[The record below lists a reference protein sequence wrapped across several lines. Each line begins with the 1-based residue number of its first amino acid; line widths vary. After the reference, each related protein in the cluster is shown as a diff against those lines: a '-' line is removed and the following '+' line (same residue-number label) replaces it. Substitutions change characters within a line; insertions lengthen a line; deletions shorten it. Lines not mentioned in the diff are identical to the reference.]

1 MDYYTSYKNSKDPSL
16 LRKELINYAIDYGNK
31 QAAQQFQTTVK
42 TVRKWRN
49 RWEEKKG
56 AALKDRSKKPEKSP
70 RMMKMYWQFKIK
82 AIAEKAAA
90 DNKRINGAMIKR
102 QYNIP
107 YSVTLFFIYDK
118 NEFKLLAS

>member
-1 MDYYTSYKNSKDPSL
+1 MDYYASYKNSKDPSL
-16 LRKELINYAIDYGNK
+16 LRKELVSYALTYGNK
-31 QAAQQFQTTVK
+31 KAARHFQTTVK
-42 TVRKWRN
+42 TVRKWRK
-49 RWEEKKG
+49 RWQEKKG
-56 AALKDRSKKPEKSP
+56 EGIKDLSKKPKKSP

-102 QYNIP
+102 EYNIP

>member
-1 MDYYTSYKNSKDPSL
+1 MENSL
-16 LRKELINYAIDYGNK
+16 GR
-31 QAAQQFQTTVK
+31 
-42 TVRKWRN
+42 
-49 RWEEKKG
+49 KKG
-56 AALKDRSKKPEKSP
+56 EGIKDLSKKPKKSP
-70 RMMKMYWQFKIK
+70 HMMKMYWQFKIK